1 MKKSVFV
8 MFFWI
13 FGTLWANSSPADQTF
28 RFDPKKTPYDYLQSD
43 RGKLPDSVSVE
54 KDGEGG
60 NLAFRGGG
68 GFFWFHPGQE
78 LSVTGGEI
86 RIRLRTTFEGSLG
99 VLLGAEKAGDPAYI
113 VYLSINQ
120 DRSVLMLS
128 KSTALSKQE
137 PGKNNLSRQNNMN
150 DSSGQWR
157 DLKISLNEDK
167 AGGVNISAELLDEK
181 GKLIS
186 VVAATDGTNLMR
198 PKGKI
203 GLRISIETKTG
214 AGSIEIQSISLRKI

>member
-1 MKKSVFV
+1 MAFV
-8 MFFWI
+8 LFCWI
-13 FGTLWANSSPADQTF
+13 VGSQWANSSPADQTF

-43 RGKLPDSVSVE
+43 RGKLPDSVSIE

-78 LSVTGGEI
+78 VSVTGGEI
-86 RIRLRTTFEGSLG
+86 RIRLRITSGGSFG

-120 DRSVLMLS
+120 ERSVLMLS
-128 KSTALSKQE
+128 KSTAISSQD
-137 PGKNNLSRQNNMN
+137 PGKNNLSRQISKIE
-150 DSSGQWR
+150 SSGQWR
-157 DLKISLNEDK
+157 DLKISFNEDK
-167 AGGVNISAELLDEK
+167 AGGVNLSAELLDEK
-181 GKLIS
+181 GKLVS
-186 VVAATDGTNLMR
+186 VVAAADGRNLMR

-203 GLRISIETKTG
+203 GLRISIENKTG
-214 AGSIEIQSISLRKI
+214 PGAIEVQSISLRKV